1 LKSIVGITSAARRA
15 AAANLNTLNRKARRA
30 TWSDG
35 GNVAETGREDNVAA
49 LTGDTSTPAAAAAA
63 AAGSRPAASL
73 ARTMHNARSVVRC
86 QQQLM
91 PSSSQ
96 PCAIELFSLYSGGG
110 GGGGGGSDGGAR
122 QLTDRSSLQCSAM
135 SSQTASSHCSAC
147 RHTAMHILDR
157 TSCAT
162 PVRVG
167 TR

>member
-1 LKSIVGITSAARRA
+1 
-15 AAANLNTLNRKARRA
+15 
-30 TWSDG
+30 
-35 GNVAETGREDNVAA
+35 VAETGREDNVAA
-49 LTGDTSTPAAAAAA
+49 LTGDTSTPAAAA

-110 GGGGGGSDGGAR
+110 GGGGSDGGAR

-135 SSQTASSHCSAC
+135 SSHTASSHCSAC
-147 RHTAMHILDR
+147 RLTAMHILDR